1 MIKPS
6 SAVGYL
12 HAEFCSKA
20 ACSGWGGEISRGLSG
35 PARNTYRGLPVN
47 GWTPCPGDQPCLSPE
62 DMPAG
67 PSSSSSSQTCA
78 FPGQRFQLAPLDCC
92 LHGPGGQGSAV
103 EMWHWGFFSAN
114 PSVLRNSHD
123 GVTALIIPPEGL
135 GELGTG
141 MLQLCW

>member
-1 MIKPS
+1 MQSFAAKQRVLAGVGK
-6 SAVGYL
+6 SAGASLDQQETLTGV
-12 HAEFCSKA
+12 S
-20 ACSGWGGEISRGLSG
+20 LSM
-35 PARNTYRGLPVN
+35 AVLF
-47 GWTPCPGDQPCLSPE
+47 CPGDQPCLSPE

-67 PSSSSSSQTCA
+67 SSSSSSSQTCA

-103 EMWHWGFFSAN
+103 EMWHWGFFSSN